1 MKIAITASG
10 DSGFEAEVDS
20 HFGRAQYFVI
30 IDTETREK
38 EFITNSGIDEAGG
51 AGVKAAQIIADQKVD
66 ALITGN
72 LGPKAFSALQT
83 TDIKLF
89 KFDNGTIKKAVDD
102 FNQGNLSQ
110 FSAPTNDAHSG
121 LR

>member
-20 HFGRAQYFVI
+20 HFGRAQYFGI
-30 IDTETREK
+30 IDTETREIK
-38 EFITNSGIDEAGG
+38 FITNFARGETGG
-51 AGVKAAQIIADQKVD
+51 AGVKAAQVVADQKVD
-66 ALITGN
+66 VLITGN

-83 TDIKLF
+83 TDINLY
-89 KFDNGTIKKAVDD
+89 KFANGTIKKAVDD